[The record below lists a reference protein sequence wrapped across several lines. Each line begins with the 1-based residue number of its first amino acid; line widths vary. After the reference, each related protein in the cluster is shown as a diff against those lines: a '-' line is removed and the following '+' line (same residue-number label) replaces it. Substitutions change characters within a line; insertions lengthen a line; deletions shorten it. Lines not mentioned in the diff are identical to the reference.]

1 MKMTKIQVTLLVG
14 ALLLAAPAFAE
25 EAHHPA
31 EAAPETSGSA
41 APAPAPQQATPGD
54 MTPGGM
60 MMPGMMSGDMMQMMM
75 RMMSGG
81 QSPMMGEMGRMGP
94 IGSMG
99 PTGQMMSPEHVEGRI
114 AFLKTE
120 LQVTEAQQPL
130 WDALAE
136 AIRASSGAA
145 DGMMSGMQGG
155 MPMGAGAATAPQRIE
170 AQEKAL
176 AARLESLRPLKAALE
191 PFYAG
196 LDAAQKEKADKLLV
210 PAPMG
215 MM

>member
-1 MKMTKIQVTLLVG
+1 MEMTKIRFTLLAG
-14 ALLLAAPAFAE
+14 ALLLAGPAFAE

-31 EAAPETSGSA
+31 ETAPEAPGSA
-41 APAPAPQQATPGD
+41 APAPAPQQATPGG
-54 MTPGGM
+54 MAPGGM

-75 RMMSGG
+75 RMMMSGS
-81 QSPMMGEMGRMGP
+81 QSPMMGEMGRMG
-94 IGSMG
+94 SMG
-99 PTGQMMSPEHVEGRI
+99 PMGQMMSPEHVEGRI

-136 AIRASSGAA
+136 AIRAYAGAA
-145 DGMMSGMQGG
+145 GEMMSGMQGG
-155 MPMGAGAATAPQRIE
+155 MPMGQSGSTAPQRIE

-176 AARLESLRPLKAALE
+176 AARVESLGRLKAALE
-191 PFYAG
+191 PFYAA
-196 LDAAQKEKADKLLV
+196 LDAAQKEKADRLLV

-215 MM
+215 MR